1 MEGQLQNVQQN
12 TAEPQQQNT
21 AEPQQQKPAEID
33 YDKLAEIVSNRQK
46 VTEDSVIK
54 GYLKEQGLSKEEMQ
68 SAIQAYKDNKAKNTP
83 DIAGMQ
89 NQLAEAQAQ
98 VINSQIREQATMLA
112 LTMGIDVKSIPYV
125 LKLADLSAVLDDGKV
140 SEEKLTESINKVLED
155 LPQLKAS
162 ADVQNKGFKIGGTPE
177 PKSQVQNT
185 KPVAQKRWNRF
196 N

>member
-1 MEGQLQNVQQN
+1 MEEQLQNVQQN
-12 TAEPQQQNT
+12 TAP

-98 VINSQIREQATMLA
+98 VLNSQIREQATMLA

-125 LKLADLSAVLDDGKV
+125 LKLADMSTVLEDGKV

-162 ADVQNKGFKIGGTPE
+162 ADVQTKGFKIGGTPE